1 MQLADLMR
9 HEHGSL
15 SLAQRCSRVQAP
27 APLFTSLLNYRHNPE
42 VGKISSAEKLR
53 AWGGMKVLYV
63 EERTNYPLTLSVDD
77 LGQDFKLTAQT
88 EAWVGPKRVC
98 EYMSTALESL
108 TGALEADPTAA
119 LSKLEVLPER
129 ERHRV
134 LYEWNDTAVEYTSE
148 LCIHELFEEQARRSP
163 EATAVVFEGQEVSYG
178 ELNRRANQ
186 LAHYLRKQ
194 GVAPDARVG
203 ICVERGVEMVVGVL
217 AVLKAGAGYVPLDP
231 AYPAERLK
239 YMLQDSAPVV
249 LLTQKHLREPLAG
262 MDGTLR
268 VIDLE
273 EDKEEWSREPES
285 NPEYRSIGLRPEH
298 LAYVIYTS
306 GSTGSPKGVMVEH
319 RNVTRLFAAT
329 NHWFEFG
336 ANDRW
341 TLFHSYGFDFSV
353 WEMWGALIY
362 GGRLVVVPK
371 NMARSPE
378 DFYKLICQ
386 EKVTVLNQ
394 TPSAFRQL
402 IQAQRTVQQEHQLR
416 YVIFGGEAL
425 EVSSLRPWY
434 EQNQESRTQL
444 VNMYGITETTVHVT
458 YRALQQVDTERTGW
472 SPIGCRI
479 PDLRTYILDAER
491 EPVPVGVVG
500 ELYIGGAGVARGY
513 LNQPKLTA
521 ERFTKDP
528 FVGDGE
534 ARMYRTGDM
543 GRWLA
548 DGSIEFIGR
557 NDFQVKIRG
566 HRIELGEIEAR
577 LAEHEQVRDALV
589 VAREDGSGGKRLVA
603 YYTITEGG
611 EKEELGAEQLRS
623 HVAEKLPEYMVPAAF
638 VRLEA
643 MLLTPN
649 GKLDRKALPDPEGEA
664 YAQHSYEPPQTE
676 LEQTLA
682 NIWQELL
689 GVERVGRHGHFFEL
703 GGHSLLAIKLVEQL
717 RRANLHLE
725 ISTLFTKPV
734 LSELAAALV
743 QHREIL
749 IPPCAIH
756 PDSTS
761 ITPEMLPLI
770 NLNQEDINRIIEQV
784 PGGIA
789 NIQDIYALTP
799 LQDGLLFHHMLA
811 EEGDPYALCTH
822 ATFADREL
830 LDRYLSAIQQITDR
844 HDILRTSFLWKGLSQ
859 PAQVVW
865 RKAKLSITEVE
876 LDEQKGAYAEQL
888 AQLFDP
894 HRHRM
899 DLRQAPLL
907 RFIIA
912 REPGTSR
919 WFALR
924 IGHHLIEDALSVQ
937 MVKAE
942 VSTIWEGRGHTLAV
956 PQPFRNFLAQAQ
968 SGVSQEEQERFFRQ
982 MLGDVTEPTL
992 PFGLSNVHQ
1001 DGVHNTELSR
1011 TLPQA
1016 LNDCLRVQ
1024 VRRLGVNLASLC
1036 HLAWGQV
1043 LARCSGV
1050 VQVVFGTVLT
1060 GRMQGAEGVN
1070 NAVGFFINTLPLRLD
1085 LDDTATESALRR
1097 VHASLAELFTY
1108 ENASLGLALR
1118 CSGVAAPT
1126 PLFSSTLNYR
1136 NYSTSQLPESR
1147 TENMLAGMEF
1157 RRGERHSNYP
1167 VAISFDD
1174 LGHSLITHLD
1184 VVQTLS
1190 AERVHSYFQQCLES
1204 LAHALENDPHMPVQQ
1219 LEILTPE
1226 ERQQLVEEWNATEVD
1241 FGVDGCVHE
1250 LFERQA
1256 EQTPDRVAVEYGS
1269 KEITYR
1275 ELDRRAN
1282 QLARYLR
1289 KQGVGPE
1296 MVVGIWVERSAEMVV
1311 GVMGI
1316 LKAGAAYMP
1325 LDGNYPEER
1334 LEYMIEDAQVSLML
1348 VGKEQEKRMPRV
1360 WVPVVVMDGEEREW
1374 EREEEERVESGV
1386 CGGNLAYVI
1395 YTSGSTGK
1403 PKGVGV
1409 SHGGLRNY
1417 LEWSKGAYR
1426 VGGEGKS
1433 PVHTPLSFDLT
1444 VTSLHRGLVAGAGV
1458 KLVKEGEEI
1467 DEMGRALG
1475 EAKWGVVKLTP
1486 SHLRVMEQMIR
1497 GAGEEKKFD
1506 EREGVEGNEDR
1517 REGEKQGSGV
1527 LVIGGESLKWADLS
1541 SWQRRGSAVR
1551 LVNEYGPT
1559 ETVVGCCVY
1568 EVEAQ
1573 RGDWSKSVRVKSE
1586 EGKTNEGVPIG
1597 RPIANA
1603 QMYILDGKMELA
1615 PVGVRGE
1622 IYIGGAGLARGYVNR
1637 AEMTAERFVPN
1648 PFSARGGERLYRTG
1662 DVGRYG
1668 EDGNIEFV
1676 GRKDEQV
1683 KIRGYRIELGEIE
1696 ARLKEHGLV
1705 EEAVVVARE
1714 AGEDGGGEKRLVAY
1728 VVMVKRTKK
1737 DEEENRI
1744 PEGGKLEA
1752 AELSTTLRT
1761 YLAKWLPEYMV
1772 PTAIVGVER
1781 IPLTANGKVDRKA
1794 LPAPEGEAYAQ
1805 GSYEPPQGEMEEIL
1819 ANLWQELLGV
1829 ERVGRLDNF
1838 FELGGH
1844 SLLGVRL
1851 LARIWKAFGVELPI
1865 TILFTRPRLEQLTQ
1879 AVKEARSAGEQPLLP
1894 MTPISRQQPI
1904 PLSYAQQRLWFME
1917 QLEPGQATYNMP
1929 FGLRLKGK
1937 LNADALEN
1945 SLGEVIRRH
1954 EVLRTRFVE
1963 QSGELVQQV
1972 EDWRRIKL
1980 ERVDLMGKEEGKREE
1995 EVRRRAEEEE
2005 IRGFDLRQ
2013 GPLIRAVLM
2022 RVDEDEH
2029 VLLLTLHHIVSDGW
2043 SGEILV
2049 REMTELYGAYVEK
2062 REPQLGE
2069 IKIQYGDYAVWQRKW
2084 LRGEIL
2090 EKQLKYWREQLAGLE
2105 VLELAS
2111 DRVRPEGA
2119 SHSGERLRFELDEGL
2134 SEDLKEISRRE
2145 GVTMFMTLL
2154 AAFQVLL
2161 GLWTGQED
2169 IVVGTDVANRNRL
2182 ETQGLIGFFVNQL
2195 VLRTDLR
2202 GGPSFREVLR
2212 RVREMTLGAYAH
2224 QDVPFEK
2231 LVQDIGANRDIR
2243 RNPFFE
2249 VKFVLQSE
2257 MEVVMLPGLTIT
2269 SVSDSGALRSAK
2281 LDMTLFMEERQG
2293 SLRGILEYRTSK
2305 FTRSRMLGFVE
2316 QYQRILRQVSDA
2328 MDTEIH
2334 LLAAGSLAE
2343 PVMLSAFQQAPK

>member
-1 MQLADLMR
+1 
-9 HEHGSL
+9 
-15 SLAQRCSRVQAP
+15 
-27 APLFTSLLNYRHNPE
+27 
-42 VGKISSAEKLR
+42 
-53 AWGGMKVLYV
+53 
-63 EERTNYPLTLSVDD
+63 
-77 LGQDFKLTAQT
+77 
-88 EAWVGPKRVC
+88 
-98 EYMSTALESL
+98 
-108 TGALEADPTAA
+108 
-119 LSKLEVLPER
+119 
-129 ERHRV
+129 
-134 LYEWNDTAVEYTSE
+134 
-148 LCIHELFEEQARRSP
+148 
-163 EATAVVFEGQEVSYG
+163 
-178 ELNRRANQ
+178 
-186 LAHYLRKQ
+186 
-194 GVAPDARVG
+194 
-203 ICVERGVEMVVGVL
+203 
-217 AVLKAGAGYVPLDP
+217 
-231 AYPAERLK
+231 
-239 YMLQDSAPVV
+239 
-249 LLTQKHLREPLAG
+249 
-262 MDGTLR
+262 
-268 VIDLE
+268 
-273 EDKEEWSREPES
+273 
-285 NPEYRSIGLRPEH
+285 
-298 LAYVIYTS
+298 
-306 GSTGSPKGVMVEH
+306 
-319 RNVTRLFAAT
+319 
-329 NHWFEFG
+329 
-336 ANDRW
+336 
-341 TLFHSYGFDFSV
+341 
-353 WEMWGALIY
+353 
-362 GGRLVVVPK
+362 
-371 NMARSPE
+371 
-378 DFYKLICQ
+378 
-386 EKVTVLNQ
+386 
-394 TPSAFRQL
+394 
-402 IQAQRTVQQEHQLR
+402 
-416 YVIFGGEAL
+416 
-425 EVSSLRPWY
+425 
-434 EQNQESRTQL
+434 
-444 VNMYGITETTVHVT
+444 
-458 YRALQQVDTERTGW
+458 
-472 SPIGCRI
+472 
-479 PDLRTYILDAER
+479 
-491 EPVPVGVVG
+491 
-500 ELYIGGAGVARGY
+500 
-513 LNQPKLTA
+513 
-521 ERFTKDP
+521 
-528 FVGDGE
+528 
-534 ARMYRTGDM
+534 
-543 GRWLA
+543 
-548 DGSIEFIGR
+548 
-557 NDFQVKIRG
+557 
-566 HRIELGEIEAR
+566 
-577 LAEHEQVRDALV
+577 
-589 VAREDGSGGKRLVA
+589 
-603 YYTITEGG
+603 
-611 EKEELGAEQLRS
+611 
-623 HVAEKLPEYMVPAAF
+623 
-638 VRLEA
+638 
-643 MLLTPN
+643 
-649 GKLDRKALPDPEGEA
+649 
-664 YAQHSYEPPQTE
+664 
-676 LEQTLA
+676 
-682 NIWQELL
+682 
-689 GVERVGRHGHFFEL
+689 
-703 GGHSLLAIKLVEQL
+703 
-717 RRANLHLE
+717 
-725 ISTLFTKPV
+725 
-734 LSELAAALV
+734 
-743 QHREIL
+743 
-749 IPPCAIH
+749 
-756 PDSTS
+756 
-761 ITPEMLPLI
+761 
-770 NLNQEDINRIIEQV
+770 
-784 PGGIA
+784 
-789 NIQDIYALTP
+789 
-799 LQDGLLFHHMLA
+799 
-811 EEGDPYALCTH
+811 
-822 ATFADREL
+822 
-830 LDRYLSAIQQITDR
+830 
-844 HDILRTSFLWKGLSQ
+844 
-859 PAQVVW
+859 
-865 RKAKLSITEVE
+865 
-876 LDEQKGAYAEQL
+876 
-888 AQLFDP
+888 
-894 HRHRM
+894 
-899 DLRQAPLL
+899 
-907 RFIIA
+907 
-912 REPGTSR
+912 
-919 WFALR
+919 
-924 IGHHLIEDALSVQ
+924 
-937 MVKAE
+937 
-942 VSTIWEGRGHTLAV
+942 
-956 PQPFRNFLAQAQ
+956 
-968 SGVSQEEQERFFRQ
+968 
-982 MLGDVTEPTL
+982 
-992 PFGLSNVHQ
+992 
-1001 DGVHNTELSR
+1001 
-1011 TLPQA
+1011 
-1016 LNDCLRVQ
+1016 
-1024 VRRLGVNLASLC
+1024 
-1036 HLAWGQV
+1036 V

-1118 CSGVAAPT
+1118 CSGVAALA

-1250 LFERQA
+1250 LFERQV

-1275 ELDRRAN
+1275 ELDHRAN

-1409 SHGGLRNY
+1409 EHRQLANYIQAIGEKMQIEVGMRLALVSTYAADLGYTMIFPALCHGGCLD
-1417 LEWSKGAYR
+1417 
-1426 VGGEGKS
+1426 V
-1433 PVHTPLSFDLT
+1433 
-1444 VTSLHRGLVAGAGV
+1444 VAADWVLDAG
-1458 KLVKEGEEI
+1458 
-1467 DEMGRALG
+1467 
-1475 EAKWGVVKLTP
+1475 KLTQHFSQHPIDYLKIVP
-1486 SHLRVMEQMIR
+1486 SHLQALL
-1497 GAGEEKKFD
+1497 GSSP
-1506 EREGVEGNEDR
+1506 
-1517 REGEKQGSGV
+1517 GSGV
-1527 LVIGGESLKWADLS
+1527 LPRRWLVVGGEASNWELIRQVKE
-1541 SWQRRGSAVR
+1541 RRVGCRV
-1551 LVNEYGPT
+1551 LNHYGPT
-1559 ETVVGCCVY
+1559 ETTVGILTY
-1568 EVEAQ
+1568 DTTQESEGERA
-1573 RGDWSKSVRVKSE
+1573 RGMVPL
-1586 EGKTNEGVPIG
+1586 GKPLSNGKIYV
-1597 RPIANA
+1597 
-1603 QMYILDGKMELA
+1603 LDKELNPV

-1622 IYIGGAGLARGYVNR
+1622 IYIGGVGLARGYVNR

-1676 GRKDEQV
+1676 GRRDEQV

-2145 GVTMFMTLL
+2145 GVTVFMTLL

-2195 VLRTDLR
+2195 VLRTDLK

-2334 LLAAGSLAE
+2334 LLAAASLAE